1 MCGILTGN
9 SQVKSRAD
17 GVDKGVELINTGNY
31 VVLASEEVGSDI
43 GDALVLLGC
52 KILCDRLVLSYNS
65 LGQGDLLWLN
75 CLSSE
80 GILQNCFSG
89 CGS

>member
-9 SQVKSRAD
+9 SQVKPRAD

-31 VVLASEEVGSDI
+31 VVLASKEVGSDI

-52 KILCDRLVLSYNS
+52 KILCDRLVFNYNS
-65 LGQGDLLWLN
+65 LSQGDLLWLN
-75 CLSSE
+75 CLSSQ
-80 GILQNCFSG
+80 GILQNCSG
-89 CGS
+89 RCGS